1 VLYAPS
7 ENFTEGNEQKKAEL
21 EKMVSNVRVDKLG
34 GVLFPSEF
42 DAEGNPLWKLELLS
56 TGGSRSF
63 DTVKILQMLHVLI
76 ALPLMSDFMLLGQ
89 QSGSAA
95 LGVGGADVK
104 ADMFTAALTGIVD
117 HVCDVINT
125 HAVPRLFALNGR
137 KTDKLPKLAHG
148 DVGSP
153 QLDKLGKYLDSLVS
167 AGANMDPVLENF
179 LRSAAGWPERVEDD
193 TTPNPSLAEQARAD
207 NPPPPPVPAP
217 ANSPAPVKPADAG
230 GLQGGAD

>member
-1 VLYAPS
+1 MTEAKIQTFSRAMGAYLDTIKDVLNRY
-7 ENFTEGNEQKKAEL
+7 L
-21 EKMVSNVRVDKLG
+21 
-34 GVLFPSEF
+34 
-42 DAEGNPLWKLELLS
+42 
-56 TGGSRSF
+56 
-63 DTVKILQMLHVLI
+63 
-76 ALPLMSDFMLLGQ
+76 
-89 QSGSAA
+89 
-95 LGVGGADVK
+95 
-104 ADMFTAALTGIVD
+104 
-117 HVCDVINT
+117 
-125 HAVPRLFALNGR
+125 VPRLFALNGR

-217 ANSPAPVKPADAG
+217 AKSPAPVKPADAG